1 MTVTAILAN
10 IANAANPAAFHGT
23 PETGWPRELK
33 STPRVRARQ
42 LPSRCRLFTYFF
54 FLTAVYRARVDGSP
68 ITSFTL
74 VTVDV
79 SAFPLPA
86 ARRRLQRF
94 RYQYGAINDRVDGI
108 RERSHASRSDAF
120 IQRGRDCR
128 IIRGLP
134 CVTTALT

>member
-33 STPRVRARQ
+33 STPRLRARQ
-42 LPSRCRLFTYFF
+42 LPGRCRLFTYFF
-54 FLTAVYRARVDGSP
+54 FLTAIYRARVDGSP

-79 SAFPLPA
+79 SAFPLRRQRAGVYSDFVINMEPLMTVSMA
-86 ARRRLQRF
+86 YASARTR
-94 RYQYGAINDRVDGI
+94 ADRTHLFNGVVIAGSSADY
-108 RERSHASRSDAF
+108 HA
-120 IQRGRDCR
+120 
-128 IIRGLP
+128 
-134 CVTTALT
+134 